1 MKNKSTELAQNP
13 PFCKTDVRRSVL
25 IIWCSDLQEAEDL
38 WQKVYMLDG
47 WDVDQP
53 IEVKW
58 NWKRFDYLYTFR
70 VSKHFA

>member
-1 MKNKSTELAQNP
+1 MRRLKLALKRL
-13 PFCKTDVRRSVL
+13 FCKTDVRRSVL
-25 IIWCSDLQEAEDL
+25 TIWCSDLQEAEDL

>member
-1 MKNKSTELAQNP
+1 MTKDKMSNEEKN
-13 PFCKTDVRRSVL
+13 VRRSVL
-25 IIWCSDLQEAEDL
+25 TIWCSDLQEAEDL
-38 WQKVYMLDG
+38 WQKVYMPDD

-58 NWKRFDYLYTFR
+58 NWKKFDYLYTFR